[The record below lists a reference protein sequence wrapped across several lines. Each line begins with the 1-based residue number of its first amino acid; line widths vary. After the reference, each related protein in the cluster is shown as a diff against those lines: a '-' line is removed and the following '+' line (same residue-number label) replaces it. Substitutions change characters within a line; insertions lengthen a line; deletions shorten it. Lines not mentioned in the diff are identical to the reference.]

1 MSKRFLALLIGAA
14 LLIGVAPLPTTKLVS
29 PAAQGISSLARGT
42 IAKRPYAVMIDNH
55 PNAYPQTGL
64 GSATV
69 VFEALAEYGITRYM
83 AIYVTGVTDELPS
96 LGPVRSARLYFVQW
110 AMGFKALYA
119 HAGGSPQ
126 ALQLL
131 ETTNAV
137 VNLDALKRSGGAY
150 FARNSKRSAP
160 HNLFTSTDALTRAAS
175 KLNASD
181 LSDSEEIGYLFKAD
195 APGSAGN
202 PATQLGYF
210 FIYKEEAVGWSY
222 DAASNSYLRLRRG
235 KPGLDSGGQ
244 QLRTRNVV
252 VMEVKERKVQNDPK
266 GRIEQ
271 DVIGS
276 GPARIFLDGIQVEA
290 TWKKDIATA
299 PLRFFLADGSEA
311 QFNNGQIWIS
321 AVPNL
326 ANLTVK

>member
-1 MSKRFLALLIGAA
+1 MLKRILALLTCTA
-14 LLIGVAPLPTTKLVS
+14 LLLGVAPLPATQPSAHGT
-29 PAAQGISSLARGT
+29 QGIGSLARGA

-55 PNAYPQTGL
+55 PDAYPQTGL

-83 AIYVTGVTDELPS
+83 AIYVPGVTADLPAV
-96 LGPVRSARLYFVQW
+96 GPVRSARLYFVQW

-131 ETTNAV
+131 DTTNAV
-137 VNLDALKRSGGAY
+137 VNLDALKRASGAY
-150 FARNSKRSAP
+150 FSRSSKRSAP
-160 HNLFTSTDALTRAAS
+160 HNLFTSTDSLNRAAA
-175 KLNASD
+175 KLNVSD
-181 LSDSEEIGYLFKAD
+181 LSDTEIGYLFKAD
-195 APGSAGN
+195 APGSAGTA
-202 PATQLGYF
+202 ATQLGYF

-222 DAASNSYLRLRRG
+222 DATSNSYLRLRRG
-235 KPGLDSGGQ
+235 KAGLDSAGQ
-244 QLRTRNVV
+244 QLRTKNVV
-252 VMEVKERKVQNDPK
+252 VMEVKERKLANDPK

-276 GPARIFLDGIQVEA
+276 GPARIFQDGIQIDV
-290 TWKKDIATA
+290 TWKKDDAAA

-326 ANLTVK
+326 ANLTAK

>member
-1 MSKRFLALLIGAA
+1 MFRRILALLLGTA
-14 LLIGVAPLPTTKLVS
+14 LLIGVAPLP
-29 PAAQGISSLARGT
+29 AAQHTAPANQAIGSMARGA

-64 GSATV
+64 GSAAV

-83 AIYVTGVTDELPS
+83 AIYVPGITSDLPAV
-96 LGPVRSARLYFVQW
+96 GPVRSARLYFVQW

-131 ETTNAV
+131 ETTTSV

-150 FARNSKRSAP
+150 FARSSKRSAP
-160 HNLFTSTDALTRAAS
+160 HNLFTSTESLTRAAT
-175 KLNASD
+175 KFNASD
-181 LSDSEEIGYLFKAD
+181 LSDAEVGYLFKDD
-195 APGSAGN
+195 APGAAGT
-202 PATQLGYF
+202 AAAQIGYF
-210 FIYKEEAVGWSY
+210 FLYKQEAVGWTY
-222 DAASNSYLRLRRG
+222 DAASNSYLRVRRN
-235 KPGLDSGGQ
+235 KAAVDSAGQ
-244 QLRTRNVV
+244 RLSTKNVV
-252 VMEVKERKVQNDPK
+252 VIEVQERKVANDPK

-276 GPARIFLDGIQVEA
+276 GAARIFQDGIQIDA
-290 TWKKDIATA
+290 TWKKDDASA

-321 AVPNL
+321 AIPKL